1 MFLGGAVRSSTVA
14 TCNVEDQ
21 SDEAG
26 ARKAAASR
34 GGASARAQQRESES
48 TFLDL
53 DPVHFSLATN
63 CFFLLFNFWAAFHF
77 RFRICLHGCM
87 GFLAWLL
94 RFLFQGN
101 IFFILVNMDG
111 RVFFHGRH
119 FCFLSFFS
127 VFFDQVAKFASF
139 L

>member
-14 TCNVEDQ
+14 TCNVEDR

-87 GFLAWLL
+87 GFLASWLL
-94 RFLFQGN
+94 QFLFQGN
-101 IFFILVNMDG
+101 IFFFILVNMDG
-111 RVFFHGRH
+111 RVFSTGGIF
-119 FCFLSFFS
+119 
-127 VFFDQVAKFASF
+127 VF
-139 L
+139 